1 MVLVNRRLQ
10 GVDAR
15 RAQGTGRVG
24 RPCGQRCRARL
35 CARARRRSTA
45 ALFVFV
51 SAAIRAAATSEA
63 EPMLKRFLPTSFT
76 FLEGER
82 NSSVVVCLISF
93 TGGCLA
99 SSAEQGGV
107 RHFPPK
113 QAHTHDDD
121 KEPYRYRVWRLG
133 DRGWR
138 PPITYASSCS
148 AGCIVLFVELMSWK
162 EAGSGLLDNQA
173 SGHNQ
178 CREVVLQVQEG
189 KYLNMKGFDDLN
201 AETNG
206 ALPHPQ
212 PV

>member
-1 MVLVNRRLQ
+1 MRHSF
-10 GVDAR
+10 
-15 RAQGTGRVG
+15 
-24 RPCGQRCRARL
+24 
-35 CARARRRSTA
+35 RRR
-45 ALFVFV
+45 
-51 SAAIRAAATSEA
+51 E
-63 EPMLKRFLPTSFT
+63 E
-76 FLEGER
+76 
-82 NSSVVVCLISF
+82 
-93 TGGCLA
+93 
-99 SSAEQGGV
+99 
-107 RHFPPK
+107 

-162 EAGSGLLDNQA
+162 EAEKKCVAMRSGLLPVLDNQA
-173 SGHNQ
+173 SDHNQ